1 MSGADVRGP
10 ETIDRDAGARRVG
23 WRRLVAPLFALGVLV
38 GACGGSDAASDDG
51 GDAGAEA
58 PADAP
63 TVVVSSNILGDVV
76 ESIAGDD
83 IRVVTLMPVGVDP
96 HEFQASA
103 QQVAELNAADALI
116 VNGGGFEEGLLD
128 VIEAAEGEGVPTFE
142 ALSAVSAIEYA
153 EDGGHD
159 DHDHSDEEHSDE
171 EDHDHAEDEEHSDED
186 HDDHAEDEEHA
197 HDHEGVDPHFFTDPA
212 RMAVAVDAIGDFLAV
227 TLDGVDVAGLE
238 ERTAA
243 YVAELESLDAELVE
257 MFEALDD
264 EQRVL
269 VTNHEVFGYFAE
281 RYGFEVVGAVI
292 PSGSTADGASAAA
305 LAELAEVIEHEGVPA
320 IFSDESASDELVATL
335 ADEVGDISIVPLY
348 SETLG
353 AEGEAADTYV
363 GMVRTNAE
371 RIADALG

>member
-153 EDGGHD
+153 EDGG
-159 DHDHSDEEHSDE
+159 
-171 EDHDHAEDEEHSDED
+171 